1 MLQQYTK
8 EFKTNLRLA
17 WPVMLGMVG
26 HTLVQFVDNIMVGQ
40 LGTTEL
46 AGISLGNS
54 FVFIAMSIG
63 IGFSTAITPLIAQ
76 ADAQQNKQALQKV
89 LHEGLRLCVILGV
102 VLFLGVYIAKPL
114 LFQMAQEPDVVSL
127 AFPYLNWVAVSLLPL
142 VIFQAFKQFS
152 DGMSLTRYSMY
163 ATLLA
168 NVVNVII
175 NYFFIFGIW
184 IFPKWGV
191 TGAAVGTLASRLTM
205 LVFIVI
211 LLCRDPRT
219 SEVIRQLVPKR
230 LYKKELSQLLQLG
243 LPSSLQMFFEV
254 SFFTFAIWVCGFLSK
269 DAQAANQIAL
279 NLSSMTF
286 MVAMGLSVAATIRVG
301 NQKGFKAFVEL
312 KRIALSVFLL
322 TLVLDVVFAGFFVA
336 FSEWLPWLYLDSAN
350 GLDTFA
356 VAELAGSLL
365 LIAAFFQI
373 FDGAQVVALGCLRGL
388 QDVRIPTWITFLAY
402 GLIGMPI
409 MLYLSIEANM
419 GAIGVW
425 IGLCLG
431 LVLSSFLLYIRFL
444 YLTNKLM
451 RIYGSYYSKIFNC

>member
-46 AGISLGNS
+46 AAISLGNS

-63 IGFSTAITPLIAQ
+63 IGFSTAITPLIAE
-76 ADAQQNKQALQKV
+76 ADAEQNQHALQKV
-89 LHEGLRLCVILGV
+89 LHEGLRLCIILGV

-114 LFQMAQEPDVVSL
+114 LFKMGQKPEVVAL

-142 VIFQAFKQFS
+142 VVFQAFKQFA

-168 NVVNVII
+168 NVVNVLI
-175 NYFFIFGIW
+175 NYFLIFGIW

-191 TGAAVGTLASRLTM
+191 TGAAVGTLASRVTM
-205 LVFIVI
+205 LIFVVI
-211 LLCRDPRT
+211 LLYRDPRT
-219 SEVIRQLVPKR
+219 AAIIRQLVPKR
-230 LYKKELSQLLQLG
+230 LYKKELNQLLQLG

-301 NQKGFKAFVEL
+301 NQKGFKAFGEL

-322 TLVLDVVFAGFFVA
+322 TLLLDVVFAGFFVA
-336 FSEWLPWLYLDSAN
+336 CNEWLPWLYLDSAT

-365 LIAAFFQI
+365 FIAAFFQI
-373 FDGAQVVALGCLRGL
+373 FDGAQVVALGSLRGL

-402 GLIGMPI
+402 VLIGVPV
-409 MLYLSIEANM
+409 MLYLSVEAAM
-419 GAIGVW
+419 GARGVW

-431 LVLSSFLLYIRFL
+431 LVVSSLLLYLRFR
-444 YLTNKLM
+444 YLSNKLI
-451 RIYGSYYSKIFNC
+451 RTNG

>member
-46 AGISLGNS
+46 AAISLGNS

-63 IGFSTAITPLIAQ
+63 IGFSTAITPLIAE
-76 ADAQQNKQALQKV
+76 ADAEQNAHALQKV
-89 LHEGLRLCVILGV
+89 LHEGLRLCIILGV

-114 LFQMAQEPDVVSL
+114 LFQMGQEPEVVAL
-127 AFPYLNWVAVSLLPL
+127 AIPYLNWVAVSLLPL

-163 ATLLA
+163 ATVLA

-175 NYFFIFGIW
+175 NYVLIFGIW

-191 TGAAVGTLASRLTM
+191 TGAAVGTLASRVTM
-205 LVFIVI
+205 LVFVVI
-211 LLCRDPRT
+211 LLYHDPRT
-219 SEVIRQLVPKR
+219 AAILRRLVPKR
-230 LYKKELSQLLQLG
+230 LYKKELNQLLQLG

-301 NQKGFKAFVEL
+301 NQKGFRTFGEL

-322 TLVLDVVFAGFFVA
+322 TLLLDVVFAGFFVA
-336 FSEWLPWLYLDSAN
+336 FNEWLPWLYLDSTT

-365 LIAAFFQI
+365 YIAAFFQI
-373 FDGAQVVALGCLRGL
+373 FDGAQVVALGSLRGL

-402 GLIGMPI
+402 GLIGVPI
-409 MLYLSIEANM
+409 MLYLSIEENM
-419 GAIGVW
+419 GARGVW

-431 LVLSSFLLYIRFL
+431 LVVSSLLLYLRFR
-444 YLTNKLM
+444 YLSNKL
-451 RIYGSYYSKIFNC
+451 ICTYG

>member
-1 MLQQYTK
+1 MLQEYTK

-17 WPVMLGMVG
+17 WPVMIGMVG

-46 AGISLGNS
+46 AAISLGNS

-63 IGFSTAITPLIAQ
+63 IGFSTAITPLIAE
-76 ADAQQNKQALQKV
+76 ADAEQNQHSLQKV
-89 LHEGLRLCVILGV
+89 LQEGLRLCIILGI
-102 VLFLGVYIAKPL
+102 VLFLGVYVAKPL
-114 LFQMAQEPDVVSL
+114 LFQMGQEPEVVAL

-163 ATLLA
+163 ATVLA
-168 NVVNVII
+168 NVVNVVI
-175 NYFFIFGIW
+175 NYFLIFGIW
-184 IFPKWGV
+184 IIPKWGV
-191 TGAAVGTLASRLTM
+191 TGAAVGTLASRVTM
-205 LVFIVI
+205 LVFVVI

-219 SEVIRQLVPKR
+219 AAIIWKLAPKR
-230 LYKKELSQLLQLG
+230 LYKKELNQLLQLG
-243 LPSSLQMFFEV
+243 LPSSFQMFFEV

-301 NQKGFKAFVEL
+301 NQKGFKAFGEL
-312 KRIALSVFLL
+312 KRIVLSIFLL
-322 TLVLDVVFAGFFVA
+322 TLLLDVIFAGFFVA
-336 FSEWLPWLYLDSAN
+336 CNEWLPWLYLDSAT

-365 LIAAFFQI
+365 FIAAFFQI
-373 FDGAQVVALGCLRGL
+373 FDGAQVVALGSLRGL

-402 GLIGMPI
+402 VLIGVPV
-409 MLYLSIEANM
+409 MLYLSIEADM
-419 GAIGVW
+419 GARGVW

-431 LVLSSFLLYIRFL
+431 LVVSSLLLYLRFR
-444 YLTNKLM
+444 YLSNKL
-451 RIYGSYYSKIFNC
+451 IHAHG

>member
-46 AGISLGNS
+46 AAISLGNS

-63 IGFSTAITPLIAQ
+63 IGFSTAITPLIAE
-76 ADAQQNKQALQKV
+76 ADAEQNQHALQKV
-89 LHEGLRLCVILGV
+89 LHEGLRLCIILGV

-114 LFQMAQEPDVVSL
+114 LFKMGQKPEVVAL

-142 VIFQAFKQFS
+142 VVFQAFKQFA

-163 ATLLA
+163 ATVLA
-168 NVVNVII
+168 NVVNVLI
-175 NYFFIFGIW
+175 NYFLIFGIW

-191 TGAAVGTLASRLTM
+191 TGAAVGTLASRVTM
-205 LVFIVI
+205 LIFVVI
-211 LLCRDPRT
+211 LLYRDPRT
-219 SEVIRQLVPKR
+219 AAIIRQLVPKR
-230 LYKKELSQLLQLG
+230 LYKKELNQLLQLG

-301 NQKGFKAFVEL
+301 NQKGFKAFGEL

-322 TLVLDVVFAGFFVA
+322 TLLLDVVFAGFFVA
-336 FSEWLPWLYLDSAN
+336 CNEWLPWLYLDSAT

-365 LIAAFFQI
+365 FIAAFFQI
-373 FDGAQVVALGCLRGL
+373 FDGAQVVALGSLRGL

-402 GLIGMPI
+402 VLIGVPV
-409 MLYLSIEANM
+409 MLYLSVEAAM
-419 GAIGVW
+419 GARGVW

-431 LVLSSFLLYIRFL
+431 LVVSSLLLYLRFR
-444 YLTNKLM
+444 YLSNKLI
-451 RIYGSYYSKIFNC
+451 RTNG

>member
-46 AGISLGNS
+46 AAISLGNS

-63 IGFSTAITPLIAQ
+63 IGFSTAITPLIAE
-76 ADAQQNKQALQKV
+76 ADAEQNQHALQKV
-89 LHEGLRLCVILGV
+89 LHEGLRLCIILGV

-114 LFQMAQEPDVVSL
+114 LFQMGQEPEVVAL

-163 ATLLA
+163 ATVLA
-168 NVVNVII
+168 NVVNVVI
-175 NYFFIFGIW
+175 NYFLIFGMW

-191 TGAAVGTLASRLTM
+191 TGAAVGTLASRVTM
-205 LVFIVI
+205 LIFVVI
-211 LLCRDPRT
+211 LLYRDPRT
-219 SEVIRQLVPKR
+219 AAIMRQLVPKQ
-230 LYKKELSQLLQLG
+230 LYKKELNQLLELG
-243 LPSSLQMFFEV
+243 LPSSFQMFFEV

-301 NQKGFKAFVEL
+301 NQKGFKAFGEL

-322 TLVLDVVFAGFFVA
+322 TLLLDVVFAGFFVA
-336 FSEWLPWLYLDSAN
+336 CNEWLPWLYLDSAT

-365 LIAAFFQI
+365 FIAAFFQI
-373 FDGAQVVALGCLRGL
+373 FDGAQVVALGSLRGL

-402 GLIGMPI
+402 VLIGVPV
-409 MLYLSIEANM
+409 MLYLSIEADM
-419 GAIGVW
+419 GARGVW

-431 LVLSSFLLYIRFL
+431 LVVSSLLLYLRFR
-444 YLTNKLM
+444 YLSNKLI
-451 RIYGSYYSKIFNC
+451 RANG

>member
-46 AGISLGNS
+46 AAISLGNS

-63 IGFSTAITPLIAQ
+63 IGFSTAITPLIAE
-76 ADAQQNKQALQKV
+76 ADAEQNQHALQKV
-89 LHEGLRLCVILGV
+89 LHEGLRLCIILGV

-114 LFQMAQEPDVVSL
+114 LFQMGQEPEVVAL

-163 ATLLA
+163 ATVLA
-168 NVVNVII
+168 NVVNVVI
-175 NYFFIFGIW
+175 NYFLIFGMW

-191 TGAAVGTLASRLTM
+191 TGAAVGTLASRVTM
-205 LVFIVI
+205 LIFVVI
-211 LLCRDPRT
+211 LLYRDPRT
-219 SEVIRQLVPKR
+219 AAIMRQLVPKQ
-230 LYKKELSQLLQLG
+230 LYKKELNQLLELG
-243 LPSSLQMFFEV
+243 LPSSFQMFFEV

-301 NQKGFKAFVEL
+301 NQKGFKAFGEL

-322 TLVLDVVFAGFFVA
+322 TLLLDVVFAGFFVA
-336 FSEWLPWLYLDSAN
+336 CNEWLPWLYLDSAT

-365 LIAAFFQI
+365 FIAAFFQI
-373 FDGAQVVALGCLRGL
+373 FDGAQVVALGSLRGL

-402 GLIGMPI
+402 VLIGVPV
-409 MLYLSIEANM
+409 MLYLSIEADM
-419 GAIGVW
+419 GARGVW
-425 IGLCLG
+425 IGL
-431 LVLSSFLLYIRFL
+431 LLPS
-444 YLTNKLM
+444 
-451 RIYGSYYSKIFNC
+451 G

>member
-46 AGISLGNS
+46 AAISLGNS

-63 IGFSTAITPLIAQ
+63 IGFSTAITPLIAE
-76 ADAQQNKQALQKV
+76 ADAEQNQHALQKV
-89 LHEGLRLCVILGV
+89 LHEGLRLCIILGV

-114 LFQMAQEPDVVSL
+114 LFQMGQEPEVVAL

-163 ATLLA
+163 ATVLA
-168 NVVNVII
+168 NVVNVVI
-175 NYFFIFGIW
+175 NYFLIFGVW

-191 TGAAVGTLASRLTM
+191 TGAAVGTLASRVTM
-205 LVFIVI
+205 LIFVVI
-211 LLCRDPRT
+211 LLYRDPRT
-219 SEVIRQLVPKR
+219 AAIMRQLVPKQ
-230 LYKKELSQLLQLG
+230 LYKKELNQLLELG
-243 LPSSLQMFFEV
+243 LPSSFQMFFEV

-301 NQKGFKAFVEL
+301 NQKGFKAFGEL

-322 TLVLDVVFAGFFVA
+322 TLLLDVVFAGFFVA
-336 FSEWLPWLYLDSAN
+336 CNEWLPWLYLDSAT

-365 LIAAFFQI
+365 FIAAFFQI
-373 FDGAQVVALGCLRGL
+373 FDGAQVVALGSLRGL

-402 GLIGMPI
+402 VLIGVPV
-409 MLYLSIEANM
+409 MLYLSIEADM
-419 GAIGVW
+419 GARGVW

-431 LVLSSFLLYIRFL
+431 LVVSSLLLYLRFR
-444 YLTNKLM
+444 YLSNKLI
-451 RIYGSYYSKIFNC
+451 RANG

>member
-1 MLQQYTK
+1 MLQKYTK

-46 AGISLGNS
+46 AAISLGNS

-63 IGFSTAITPLIAQ
+63 IGFSTAITPLIAE
-76 ADAQQNKQALQKV
+76 ADAEQNTHTLQKV

-114 LFQMAQEPDVVSL
+114 LFQMAQEPDVVLL

-163 ATLLA
+163 ATVLA
-168 NVVNVII
+168 NLVNVTI
-175 NYFFIFGIW
+175 NYVLIFGIW

-205 LVFIVI
+205 LVFIII

-219 SEVIRQLVPKR
+219 SEVIRQLVLKQ
-230 LYKKELSQLLQLG
+230 LHKKELNQLLQLG

-301 NQKGFKAFVEL
+301 NQKGFKAFGEL

-322 TLVLDVVFAGFFVA
+322 TLLLDVVFAGFFVA
-336 FSEWLPWLYLDSAN
+336 FSEWLPWLYLDSTT
-350 GLDTFA
+350 GLDTFV
-356 VAELAGSLL
+356 VADLAGSLL
-365 LIAAFFQI
+365 FIAAFFQI
-373 FDGAQVVALGCLRGL
+373 FDGAQVVTLGSLRAL
-388 QDVRIPTWITFLAY
+388 QDVLIPTWITFLAY
-402 GLIGMPI
+402 GLIGVPI
-409 MLYLSIEANM
+409 MLYLSMEANM
-419 GAIGVW
+419 GARGVW

-431 LVLSSFLLYIRFL
+431 LVVSSLLLYLRFR
-444 YLTNKLM
+444 YLSNKLI
-451 RIYGSYYSKIFNC
+451 RTYG

>member
-8 EFKTNLRLA
+8 EFKTNFRLA

-26 HTLVQFVDNIMVGQ
+26 HTLVQFVDNIMVGK

-46 AGISLGNS
+46 AAISLGNS

-63 IGFSTAITPLIAQ
+63 IGFSTAITPLIAE
-76 ADAQQNKQALQKV
+76 ADAAQNQGALQKV
-89 LHEGLRLCVILGV
+89 LQEGLRLCIILGI

-114 LFQMAQEPDVVSL
+114 LFKMGQEPSVVGL
-127 AFPYLNWVAVSLLPL
+127 AFHYLNWVAVSLVPL
-142 VIFQAFKQFS
+142 LIFQAFKQFS

-163 ATLLA
+163 ATVLA
-168 NVVNVII
+168 NVVNVVI
-175 NYFFIFGIW
+175 NYLLIFGVW

-205 LVFIVI
+205 LVFIIV
-211 LLCRDPRT
+211 LLLRDPRT
-219 SEVIRQLVPKR
+219 VAIIRQMIPKR
-230 LYKKELSQLLQLG
+230 LHRKELDQLLQLG

-301 NQKGFKAFVEL
+301 NQKGLQSFREL

-322 TLVLDVVFAGFFVA
+322 TLLLDIVFAGFFIA
-336 FSEWLPWLYLDSAN
+336 FNEWLPWLYLDAST

-356 VAELAGSLL
+356 VAELAASLL
-365 LIAAFFQI
+365 FIAAFFQI
-373 FDGAQVVALGCLRGL
+373 FDGAQVVALGSLRGL

-402 GLIGMPI
+402 GLTGVPV
-409 MLYLSIEANM
+409 MLYLSIEAGM
-419 GAIGVW
+419 GARGVW
-425 IGLCLG
+425 IGLCFG
-431 LVLSSFLLYIRFL
+431 LVVSSLLLYLRFK
-444 YLTNKLM
+444 YLSNKL
-451 RIYGSYYSKIFNC
+451 IHIHE

>member
-1 MLQQYTK
+1 MFQEYTK

-17 WPVMLGMVG
+17 WPVMLGMLG

-46 AGISLGNS
+46 AAISLGNS

-63 IGFSTAITPLIAQ
+63 IGFSTAITPLIAE
-76 ADAQQNKQALQKV
+76 ADAEQNQHALQKV
-89 LHEGLRLCVILGV
+89 LHEGLRLCIILGI

-114 LFQMAQEPDVVSL
+114 LFQMGQEPEVVAL

-142 VIFQAFKQFS
+142 VIFQVFKQFS

-163 ATLLA
+163 ATILA
-168 NVVNVII
+168 NVVNVVI
-175 NYFFIFGIW
+175 NYFLIFGVW

-191 TGAAVGTLASRLTM
+191 TGAAVGTLASRVTM
-205 LVFIVI
+205 LVFVVV
-211 LLCRDPRT
+211 LVYRDPRT
-219 SEVIRQLVPKR
+219 AAIIRQLVPKR
-230 LYKKELSQLLQLG
+230 MYKKELNQLLQLG

-301 NQKGFKAFVEL
+301 NQKGFKAFSKL

-322 TLVLDVVFAGFFVA
+322 TLLLDVIFAGFFVA
-336 FSEWLPWLYLDSAN
+336 CNEWLPWLYLDSAT

-365 LIAAFFQI
+365 FIAAFFQI
-373 FDGAQVVALGCLRGL
+373 FDGAQVVALGSLRGL

-402 GLIGMPI
+402 VLIGVPV
-409 MLYLSIEANM
+409 MLYLSIEADM
-419 GAIGVW
+419 GARGVW

-431 LVLSSFLLYIRFL
+431 LVVSSLLLYLRFR
-444 YLTNKLM
+444 YLSNKLI
-451 RIYGSYYSKIFNC
+451 RANG

>member
-1 MLQQYTK
+1 MLQEYTK

-26 HTLVQFVDNIMVGQ
+26 HTLVQFVDNVMVGQ

-46 AGISLGNS
+46 AAISLGNS

-63 IGFSTAITPLIAQ
+63 IGFSTAITPLIAE
-76 ADAQQNKQALQKV
+76 ADAGQNQNALQKV
-89 LHEGLRLCVILGV
+89 LHEGLRLCIILGIF
-102 VLFLGVYIAKPL
+102 LFLGVSITKPV
-114 LFQMAQEPDVVSL
+114 LFHRGQEPEVVVL

-163 ATLLA
+163 ATVLA
-168 NVVNVII
+168 NVVNVVI
-175 NYFFIFGIW
+175 NYFLIFGIW
-184 IFPKWGV
+184 IFPKWGL
-191 TGAAVGTLASRLTM
+191 TGAAVGTLASRATM
-205 LVFIVI
+205 LVFVVI
-211 LLCRDPRT
+211 LVYRDPRT
-219 SEVIRQLVPKR
+219 AVIIRRLTPKR
-230 LYKKELSQLLQLG
+230 LYKKELNQLLKLG

-301 NQKGFKAFVEL
+301 NQKGFRAFGEL
-312 KRIALSVFLL
+312 KRIALSVFFL
-322 TLVLDVVFAGFFVA
+322 TLLLDVVFAGFFVA
-336 FSEWLPWLYLDSAN
+336 FNEWLPWLYLDSTT

-365 LIAAFFQI
+365 FIAAFFQI
-373 FDGAQVVALGCLRGL
+373 FDGAQVVALGSLRGL

-402 GLIGMPI
+402 GLIGVPI

-419 GAIGVW
+419 GARGVW

-431 LVLSSFLLYIRFL
+431 LVVSSLLLYLRFR
-444 YLTNKLM
+444 YLSNKL
-451 RIYGSYYSKIFNC
+451 IHTNV

>member
-46 AGISLGNS
+46 AAISLGNS

-63 IGFSTAITPLIAQ
+63 IGFSTAITPLIAE
-76 ADAQQNKQALQKV
+76 ADAEQNALALQKV
-89 LHEGLRLCVILGV
+89 LHEGLRLCIILGT

-114 LFQMAQEPDVVSL
+114 LFQMGQEPEVVAL

-163 ATLLA
+163 ATVLA
-168 NVVNVII
+168 NVVNIII
-175 NYFFIFGIW
+175 NYVLIFGIW

-211 LLCRDPRT
+211 LLYHDPRT
-219 SEVIRQLVPKR
+219 AAILRQLVPIR
-230 LYKKELSQLLQLG
+230 LYKKELNQLLQLG

-286 MVAMGLSVAATIRVG
+286 MVAMGLSVAATIRIG
-301 NQKGFKAFVEL
+301 NQKGFRAFGEL

-322 TLVLDVVFAGFFVA
+322 TLLLDVVFAGFFVA
-336 FSEWLPWLYLDSAN
+336 FNEWLPWLYLDSTT

-365 LIAAFFQI
+365 FIAAFFQI
-373 FDGAQVVALGCLRGL
+373 FDGAQVVALGSLRGL
-388 QDVRIPTWITFLAY
+388 QDVRIPTWITFFAY
-402 GLIGMPI
+402 GLIGVPI
-409 MLYLSIEANM
+409 MLYLSIEENM
-419 GAIGVW
+419 GARGVW

-431 LVLSSFLLYIRFL
+431 LVVSSLLLYLRFR
-444 YLTNKLM
+444 YLSNKLI
-451 RIYGSYYSKIFNC
+451 RTYG

>member
-46 AGISLGNS
+46 AAISLGNS

-63 IGFSTAITPLIAQ
+63 IGFSTAITPLIAE
-76 ADAQQNKQALQKV
+76 ADAEQNAHALQKV
-89 LHEGLRLCVILGV
+89 LHEGLRLCIILGV

-114 LFQMAQEPDVVSL
+114 LFQMGQEPEVVAL

-163 ATLLA
+163 ATVLA

-175 NYFFIFGIW
+175 NYVLIFGIW

-191 TGAAVGTLASRLTM
+191 TGAAVGTLASRVTM
-205 LVFIVI
+205 LVFVVI
-211 LLCRDPRT
+211 LLYRDPRT
-219 SEVIRQLVPKR
+219 TAILRQLVPKR
-230 LYKKELSQLLQLG
+230 LYKKELNQLLQLG

-254 SFFTFAIWVCGFLSK
+254 SFFTFAILVCGFLSK

-279 NLSSMTF
+279 NLSSITF

-301 NQKGFKAFVEL
+301 NQKGFRAFGEL

-322 TLVLDVVFAGFFVA
+322 TLLLDVVFAGFFVA
-336 FSEWLPWLYLDSAN
+336 FNEWLPWLYLDSTT

-365 LIAAFFQI
+365 FIAAFFQI
-373 FDGAQVVALGCLRGL
+373 FDGAQVVALGSLRGL

-402 GLIGMPI
+402 GLIGVPI

-419 GAIGVW
+419 GARGVW

-431 LVLSSFLLYIRFL
+431 LMVSSLLLYLRFR
-444 YLTNKLM
+444 YLSNKLI
-451 RIYGSYYSKIFNC
+451 RTYG

>member
-1 MLQQYTK
+1 MLQEYTK

-26 HTLVQFVDNIMVGQ
+26 HTLVQFVDNVMVGQ

-46 AGISLGNS
+46 AAISLGNS

-63 IGFSTAITPLIAQ
+63 IGFSTAITPLIAE
-76 ADAQQNKQALQKV
+76 ADAGQNQNALQKV
-89 LHEGLRLCVILGV
+89 LHEGLRLCIILGIF
-102 VLFLGVYIAKPL
+102 LFLGVYITKPL
-114 LFQMAQEPDVVSL
+114 LFHMGQEPEVVVL

-163 ATLLA
+163 ATVLA
-168 NVVNVII
+168 NVVNVVI
-175 NYFFIFGIW
+175 NYFLIFGIW
-184 IFPKWGV
+184 IFPKWGL
-191 TGAAVGTLASRLTM
+191 TGAAVGTLASRATM
-205 LVFIVI
+205 LVFVVI
-211 LLCRDPRT
+211 LVYRDPRT
-219 SEVIRQLVPKR
+219 AVIIRRLTPKR
-230 LYKKELSQLLQLG
+230 LYKKELNQLLKLG

-301 NQKGFKAFVEL
+301 NQKGFRAFGEL

-322 TLVLDVVFAGFFVA
+322 TLLLDVVFAGFFVA
-336 FSEWLPWLYLDSAN
+336 FNEWLPWLYLDSTT

-365 LIAAFFQI
+365 FIAAFFQI
-373 FDGAQVVALGCLRGL
+373 FDGAQVVALGSLRGL

-402 GLIGMPI
+402 GLIGVPI

-419 GAIGVW
+419 GARGVW

-431 LVLSSFLLYIRFL
+431 LVVSSLLLYLRFR
-444 YLTNKLM
+444 YLSNKL
-451 RIYGSYYSKIFNC
+451 IHTNV

>member
-46 AGISLGNS
+46 AAISLGNS

-63 IGFSTAITPLIAQ
+63 IGFSTAITPLIAE
-76 ADAQQNKQALQKV
+76 ADAEQNAHALQKV
-89 LHEGLRLCVILGV
+89 LHEGLRLCIILGV

-114 LFQMAQEPDVVSL
+114 LFQMGQEPEVVAL
-127 AFPYLNWVAVSLLPL
+127 AIPYLNWVAVSLLPL

-163 ATLLA
+163 ATVLA

-175 NYFFIFGIW
+175 NYVLIFGIW

-191 TGAAVGTLASRLTM
+191 TGAAVGTLASRVTM
-205 LVFIVI
+205 LVFVVI
-211 LLCRDPRT
+211 LLYHDLRT
-219 SEVIRQLVPKR
+219 AAILRRLVPKR
-230 LYKKELSQLLQLG
+230 LYKKELNQLLQLG

-301 NQKGFKAFVEL
+301 NQKGFRAFGEL

-322 TLVLDVVFAGFFVA
+322 TLLLDVVFAGFFVA
-336 FSEWLPWLYLDSAN
+336 FNEWLPWLYLDSTT

-365 LIAAFFQI
+365 YIAAFFQI
-373 FDGAQVVALGCLRGL
+373 FDGAQVVALGSLRGL

-402 GLIGMPI
+402 GLIGVPI
-409 MLYLSIEANM
+409 MLYLSIEENM
-419 GAIGVW
+419 GARGVW

-431 LVLSSFLLYIRFL
+431 LVVSSLLLYLRFR
-444 YLTNKLM
+444 YLSNKL
-451 RIYGSYYSKIFNC
+451 ICTYG

>member
-1 MLQQYTK
+1 MLQLYTK

-46 AGISLGNS
+46 AAISLGNS

-63 IGFSTAITPLIAQ
+63 IGFSTAITPLIAE
-76 ADAQQNKQALQKV
+76 ADAERNAHALQKV

-114 LFQMAQEPDVVSL
+114 LFQMAQEPDVVLL

-163 ATLLA
+163 ATVLA

-175 NYFFIFGIW
+175 NYVLIFGIW

-205 LVFIVI
+205 LVFIII

-230 LYKKELSQLLQLG
+230 LYKKELNQLLQLG

-301 NQKGFKAFVEL
+301 NQKGFKAFGEL
-312 KRIALSVFLL
+312 KRIALSVLLL
-322 TLVLDVVFAGFFVA
+322 TLLLDVFFAGFFVA
-336 FSEWLPWLYLDSAN
+336 FSEWLPWLYLDSTT
-350 GLDTFA
+350 GLDTFV

-365 LIAAFFQI
+365 FIAAFFQI
-373 FDGAQVVALGCLRGL
+373 FDGAQVVALGSLRGL
-388 QDVRIPTWITFLAY
+388 QDVLIPTWITFLAY
-402 GLIGMPI
+402 GLIGVPI

-419 GAIGVW
+419 GARGVW

-431 LVLSSFLLYIRFL
+431 LVVSSLLLYLRFR
-444 YLTNKLM
+444 YLSNKLI
-451 RIYGSYYSKIFNC
+451 RTYG

>member
-1 MLQQYTK
+1 MLQKYTK
-8 EFKTNLRLA
+8 EFKTNLHLA

-26 HTLVQFVDNIMVGQ
+26 HTLVQFVDNVMVGQ

-46 AGISLGNS
+46 AAISLGNS

-63 IGFSTAITPLIAQ
+63 IGFSTAITPLIAE
-76 ADAQQNKQALQKV
+76 ADAGQNQNALQKV
-89 LHEGLRLCVILGV
+89 LHEGLRLCIILGIF
-102 VLFLGVYIAKPL
+102 LFLGVYITKPL
-114 LFQMAQEPDVVSL
+114 LFHMGQEPEVVAL

-163 ATLLA
+163 ATVLA
-168 NVVNVII
+168 NVVNVVI
-175 NYFFIFGIW
+175 NYFLIFGIW
-184 IFPKWGV
+184 IFPKWGL
-191 TGAAVGTLASRLTM
+191 TGAAVGTLASRATM
-205 LVFIVI
+205 LVFVVI
-211 LLCRDPRT
+211 LVYRDPRT
-219 SEVIRQLVPKR
+219 AVIIRRLTPKR
-230 LYKKELSQLLQLG
+230 LYKKELNQLLKLG

-301 NQKGFKAFVEL
+301 NQKGFRAFGEL

-322 TLVLDVVFAGFFVA
+322 TLLLDVVFAGFFVA
-336 FSEWLPWLYLDSAN
+336 FNEWLPWLYLDSTT

-365 LIAAFFQI
+365 FIAAFFQI
-373 FDGAQVVALGCLRGL
+373 FDGAQVVALGSLRGL

-402 GLIGMPI
+402 GLIGVPI

-419 GAIGVW
+419 GARGVW

-431 LVLSSFLLYIRFL
+431 LVVSSLLLYLRFR
-444 YLTNKLM
+444 YLSNKL
-451 RIYGSYYSKIFNC
+451 IHTNV

>member
-46 AGISLGNS
+46 AAISLGNS

-63 IGFSTAITPLIAQ
+63 IGFSTAITPLIAE
-76 ADAQQNKQALQKV
+76 ADAEQNQHALQKV
-89 LHEGLRLCVILGV
+89 LHEGLRLCIILGV

-114 LFQMAQEPDVVSL
+114 LFQMGQEPEVVAL

-163 ATLLA
+163 ATVLA
-168 NVVNVII
+168 NVVNVVI
-175 NYFFIFGIW
+175 NYFLIFGMW

-191 TGAAVGTLASRLTM
+191 TGAAVGTLASRVTM
-205 LVFIVI
+205 LIFVVI
-211 LLCRDPRT
+211 LLYRDPRT
-219 SEVIRQLVPKR
+219 AAIMRQLVPKQ
-230 LYKKELSQLLQLG
+230 LYKKELNQLLELG
-243 LPSSLQMFFEV
+243 LPSSFQMFFEV

-286 MVAMGLSVAATIRVG
+286 MVAMGLSVAATIRVE
-301 NQKGFKAFVEL
+301 NQKGFKAFGEL

-322 TLVLDVVFAGFFVA
+322 TLLLDVVFAGFFVA
-336 FSEWLPWLYLDSAN
+336 CNEWLPWLYLDSAT

-365 LIAAFFQI
+365 FIAAFFQI
-373 FDGAQVVALGCLRGL
+373 FDGAQVVALGSLRGL

-402 GLIGMPI
+402 VLIGVPV
-409 MLYLSIEANM
+409 MLYLSIEADM
-419 GAIGVW
+419 GARGVW

-431 LVLSSFLLYIRFL
+431 LVVSSLLLYLRFR
-444 YLTNKLM
+444 YLSNKLI
-451 RIYGSYYSKIFNC
+451 RTNG

>member
-8 EFKTNLRLA
+8 EFKTNFRLA

-46 AGISLGNS
+46 AAISLGNS

-63 IGFSTAITPLIAQ
+63 IGFSTVITPLIAE
-76 ADAQQNKQALQKV
+76 ADAAQNQGALQKV
-89 LHEGLRLCVILGV
+89 LQEGLRLCIILGI

-114 LFQMAQEPDVVSL
+114 LFKMGQEPSVVAL
-127 AFPYLNWVAVSLLPL
+127 AFPYLNWVAVSLVPL

-163 ATLLA
+163 ATVLA
-168 NVVNVII
+168 NVVNVVI
-175 NYFFIFGIW
+175 NYLLIFGVW

-205 LVFIVI
+205 LVFIIV
-211 LLCRDPRT
+211 LLLRDPRT
-219 SEVIRQLVPKR
+219 VSIIRQMIPKR
-230 LYKKELSQLLQLG
+230 LHRKELDQLLQLG

-301 NQKGFKAFVEL
+301 NQKGLQSFREL

-322 TLVLDVVFAGFFVA
+322 TLLLDIVFAGFFIA
-336 FSEWLPWLYLDSAN
+336 FNEWLPWLYLDAST
-350 GLDTFA
+350 GLDAFA
-356 VAELAGSLL
+356 VAELAASLL
-365 LIAAFFQI
+365 FIAAFFQI
-373 FDGAQVVALGCLRGL
+373 FDGAQVVALGSLRGL

-402 GLIGMPI
+402 GLTGVPV
-409 MLYLSIEANM
+409 MLYLSIEAGM
-419 GAIGVW
+419 GARGVW
-425 IGLCLG
+425 IGLCFG
-431 LVLSSFLLYIRFL
+431 LVVSSLLLYLRFK
-444 YLTNKLM
+444 YLSNKL
-451 RIYGSYYSKIFNC
+451 IHIHE

>member
-46 AGISLGNS
+46 AAISLGNS

-63 IGFSTAITPLIAQ
+63 IGFSTAITPLIAE
-76 ADAQQNKQALQKV
+76 ADAEQNQHALQKV
-89 LHEGLRLCVILGV
+89 LHEGLRLCIILGV

-114 LFQMAQEPDVVSL
+114 LFKMGQKPEVVAL

-142 VIFQAFKQFS
+142 VVFQAFKQFA

-163 ATLLA
+163 ATVLA
-168 NVVNVII
+168 NVVNVVI
-175 NYFFIFGIW
+175 NYFLIFGIW

-191 TGAAVGTLASRLTM
+191 TGAAVGTLASRVTM
-205 LVFIVI
+205 LIFVVI
-211 LLCRDPRT
+211 LLYRDPRT
-219 SEVIRQLVPKR
+219 ATIIRQLVPKR
-230 LYKKELSQLLQLG
+230 LYKKELNQLLQLG

-301 NQKGFKAFVEL
+301 NHKGFKACGEL

-322 TLVLDVVFAGFFVA
+322 TLLLDVVFAGVFVA
-336 FSEWLPWLYLDSAN
+336 CNEWLPWLYLDSAT

-365 LIAAFFQI
+365 FIAAFFQI
-373 FDGAQVVALGCLRGL
+373 FDGAQVVALGSLRGL

-402 GLIGMPI
+402 VLIGVPV
-409 MLYLSIEANM
+409 MLYLSAEAAM
-419 GAIGVW
+419 GARGVW

-431 LVLSSFLLYIRFL
+431 LVVSSLLLYLRFR
-444 YLTNKLM
+444 YLSNKLI
-451 RIYGSYYSKIFNC
+451 RTNG

>member
-1 MLQQYTK
+1 MLQEYTK

-26 HTLVQFVDNIMVGQ
+26 HTLVQFVDNVMVGQ

-46 AGISLGNS
+46 AAISLGNS

-63 IGFSTAITPLIAQ
+63 IGFSTAITPLIAE
-76 ADAQQNKQALQKV
+76 ADAGQNQNALQKV
-89 LHEGLRLCVILGV
+89 LHEGLRLCIILGIF
-102 VLFLGVYIAKPL
+102 LFLGVYITKPL
-114 LFQMAQEPDVVSL
+114 LFHMGQEPEVVAL

-163 ATLLA
+163 ATVLA
-168 NVVNVII
+168 NVVNVVI
-175 NYFFIFGIW
+175 NYFLIFGIW
-184 IFPKWGV
+184 IFPKWGL
-191 TGAAVGTLASRLTM
+191 TGAAVGSLASRVTM
-205 LVFIVI
+205 LIFIVI
-211 LLCRDPRT
+211 LLYRDPRT
-219 SEVIRQLVPKR
+219 AAIIRQLVPER
-230 LYKKELSQLLQLG
+230 LYKKELNQLLKLG

-254 SFFTFAIWVCGFLSK
+254 SFFTFAIWVCGLLSK

-301 NQKGFKAFVEL
+301 NQKGFRAFGEL

-322 TLVLDVVFAGFFVA
+322 TLLLDVVFAGFFVA
-336 FSEWLPWLYLDSAN
+336 FNETLPWLYLDSAT

-365 LIAAFFQI
+365 FIAAVFQI
-373 FDGAQVVALGCLRGL
+373 FDGAQVVALGSLRGL

-402 GLIGMPI
+402 VLIGVPV
-409 MLYLSIEANM
+409 MLYLSKEAAM
-419 GAIGVW
+419 GARGVW

-431 LVLSSFLLYIRFL
+431 LVVSSLLLYLRFR
-444 YLTNKLM
+444 YLSNKL
-451 RIYGSYYSKIFNC
+451 IHTNV

>member
-1 MLQQYTK
+1 MLQEYTK

-26 HTLVQFVDNIMVGQ
+26 HTLVQFVDNVMVGQ

-46 AGISLGNS
+46 AAISLGNS

-63 IGFSTAITPLIAQ
+63 IGFSTAITPLIAE
-76 ADAQQNKQALQKV
+76 ADAGQNQNALQKV
-89 LHEGLRLCVILGV
+89 LHEGLRLCIILGIF
-102 VLFLGVYIAKPL
+102 LFLGVYITKPL
-114 LFQMAQEPDVVSL
+114 LFHMGQEPEVVVL

-163 ATLLA
+163 ATVLA
-168 NVVNVII
+168 NVVNVVI
-175 NYFFIFGIW
+175 NYFLIFGIW
-184 IFPKWGV
+184 IFPKWGL
-191 TGAAVGTLASRLTM
+191 TGAAVGTLASRATM
-205 LVFIVI
+205 LVFVVI
-211 LLCRDPRT
+211 LVYRDPRT
-219 SEVIRQLVPKR
+219 AVIIRRLTPKR
-230 LYKKELSQLLQLG
+230 LYKKELNQLLKLG

-301 NQKGFKAFVEL
+301 NQKGFKAFGEL

-322 TLVLDVVFAGFFVA
+322 TLLLDVVFAGFFVA
-336 FSEWLPWLYLDSAN
+336 FSEWLPWLYLDSTT
-350 GLDTFA
+350 GLDTFV

-365 LIAAFFQI
+365 FIAAFFQI
-373 FDGAQVVALGCLRGL
+373 FDGAQVVALGSLRGL
-388 QDVRIPTWITFLAY
+388 QDVLIPTWITFLAY
-402 GLIGMPI
+402 GLIGVPI

-419 GAIGVW
+419 GSRGVW

-431 LVLSSFLLYIRFL
+431 LVVSSLLLYLRFRYLSNRLIR
-444 YLTNKLM
+444 T
-451 RIYGSYYSKIFNC
+451 YG